1 MKVLLFG
8 NGAREHSIGIAL
20 VLSETK
26 PKIYYHGSHR
36 NVGLD
41 ELNSTFVTNFNDAL
55 EVNCDLVIIGAEKY
69 LELGVADYFR
79 KRGITVFGASKNLAQ
94 IETSKVWARNL
105 LDSIDLGRY
114 SPNWRYIFREHVFHS
129 LSDDKVVKANNLQ
142 SGKGVFVGGV
152 DFETPSDAM
161 ELVKNLQCDKF
172 VIEERLIGEEFSLH
186 TICYNGKLTHLPICK
201 DFKRRFE
208 GDRGANTGG
217 MGCIVWGNENDI
229 PFLDFADIQT
239 AKKINEKV
247 LQKLDETEPYNGVL
261 YGSFMKTAKG
271 IKVIEFNAR
280 FGDPEIIGILS
291 CLESS
296 FLELLQ
302 GSPPKWFDGTAVVK
316 YLVPP
321 NYPIQKDPIKFNLKF
336 PQMMP
341 IRYASMKNFGQIYET
356 LGSRTLALVV
366 KNENVPEATLA
377 LEKCIEALG
386 GVKELDY
393 RKDIGKVSYPV
404 NIREAENTVALIKGA
419 VERTRTYGQDAQFG
433 DFAGI
438 FQLGRKTLVAST
450 DGVGTKSE
458 LVIGTYG
465 LHGFEMLG
473 HDLVNHCVNDI
484 LCKGAAPLFFLDYIA
499 SSKLN
504 STAVAAFVN
513 GCADACKGV
522 GCMILGGET
531 AEMPRVYTEGSF
543 DFVGTMVGTTN
554 KVINGK
560 KDVKVGDVVIGLP
573 SSGPHT
579 NGYSLIRKLV
589 DNTTDNDILTMLCE
603 PHKSYLD
610 KLVRLDSRKINAL
623 CHITGGGFDGNVPR
637 VIPENLTVK
646 WQWDLTFPEP
656 FNWIQR
662 KSGLSDTEMRRVFNC
677 GYGMLIFVNPDY
689 VAEVMGLVGDAKII
703 GEVEIKK

>member
-1 MKVLLFG
+1 MNQCGLRQYSPKWEYLAKEDLL
-8 NGAREHSIGIAL
+8 NKLR
-20 VLSETK
+20 
-26 PKIYYHGSHR
+26 
-36 NVGLD
+36 
-41 ELNSTFVTNFNDAL
+41 STDP
-55 EVNCDLVIIGAEKY
+55 CSLVI
-69 LELGVADYFR
+69 
-79 KRGITVFGASKNLAQ
+79 
-94 IETSKVWARNL
+94 
-105 LDSIDLGRY
+105 
-114 SPNWRYIFREHVFHS
+114 
-129 LSDDKVVKANNLQ
+129 KANNLQ

-152 DFETPSDAM
+152 DFNTPTEAM
-161 ELVKNLQCDKF
+161 ELVKNMHCEFL
-172 VIEERLIGEEFSLH
+172 IEERLVGEEFSLH
-186 TICYNGKLTHLPICK
+186 TICYNGKLTHLPIAK

-217 MGCIVWGNENDI
+217 MGCLVWGDEADI
-229 PFLDFADIQT
+229 PFLNFADTQT
-239 AKKINEKV
+239 AKKINKQV
-247 LQKLDETEPYNGVL
+247 LDKLNESEPYNGVL
-261 YGSFMKTAKG
+261 YGSFMKTEGG

-296 FLELLQ
+296 FLDLLQ

-321 NYPIQKDPIKFNLKF
+321 EYPNNHTPVKFNLKTEL
-336 PQMMP
+336 P
-341 IRYASMKNFGQIYET
+341 IRYASVKKCSGNCQIYET

-366 KNENVPEATLA
+366 KNETITEATLE
-377 LEKCIEALG
+377 LERCIEALS
-386 GVKELDY
+386 VTELDY

-438 FQLGRKTLVAST
+438 FQLGTHSSEKNSQINNKTLVAST

-465 LHGFEMLG
+465 LHGFELLG

-499 SSKLN
+499 SSKLD

-513 GCADACKGV
+513 GCADACKKV

-543 DFVGTMVGTTN
+543 DFVGTMVGSTN
-554 KVINGK
+554 TLLNGK
-560 KDVKVGDVVIGLP
+560 KNVKVGDVVIGLP

-589 DNTTDNDILTMLCE
+589 DNTTDNDTLAMLCE
-603 PHKSYLD
+603 PHKSYLEEIQ
-610 KLVRLDSRKINAL
+610 KLDLRRVNAL

-646 WQWDLTFPEP
+646 WQWGLTFPAP
-656 FNWIQR
+656 FDWIQR

-677 GYGMLIFVNPDY
+677 GIGMLIFVKPDY
-689 VAEVMGLVGDAKII
+689 VAEVMGLIGDAKIVGVCSERTNDSSMKNVI
-703 GEVEIKK
+703 EIKK